1 MSNKIH
7 KVNDTFVIADEG
19 GWLPGCYDSRITVEK
34 ALTVKHHEEWG
45 FLKRLQD
52 EANQRNGGVD
62 GVITLSD
69 IENKSAR
76 S

>member
-1 MSNKIH
+1 MSNKVH
-7 KVNDTFVIADEG
+7 KVDDTFVIADEG
-19 GWLPGCYDSRITVEK
+19 GWLPGCYDSRATADK
-34 ALTVKHHEEWG
+34 ALTVKHLENWG
-45 FLKRLQD
+45 FLRRLQD

-69 IENKSAR
+69 IQNKTAR